1 MPNKPRM
8 LEGYRVLDFTQ
19 FVAGPVCTSVLAE
32 MGAEVIKVE
41 MAPGGDRTRGAG
53 LKPLDEKQKHTTHS
67 SYYLQH
73 NHSKLSVALDMKKP
87 AARQLVMSMVPKVD
101 VVVENFAPGVMKRM
115 GFAYED
121 LKRVNPKIIMCSIS
135 MAGQTGPLSTRA
147 GYDYIGQAYA
157 GVTDG
162 VGEKDRAPSMTT
174 MAIGDVSTGVA
185 SAMAIG
191 FAIIH
196 RDRTGEGQHLD
207 ASLLDTYFH
216 MHEANVP
223 MIALRGDKFQ
233 PTRAG
238 SIPPTGATAG
248 IYPCGGG
255 YVFICAVPHQWPQV
269 VKALGMPE
277 LAKDP
282 RFVSARQRARN
293 SADLEAIIKNWFA
306 GFETREDAIAVLEKE
321 RVPCAPVLTLN
332 EAMRHPHLNERKT
345 VRWIEDPILGKVAIP
360 GLPVKFSAWPDRTK
374 IRSARLGEDNEKIFR
389 EVLEM
394 EDEQIGKLYA
404 DGVLVRDPMLGP
416 T

>member
-1 MPNKPRM
+1 MSDKPRM
-8 LEGYRVLDFTQ
+8 LEGYRILDFTQ

-41 MAPGGDRTRGAG
+41 IAPGGDRTRGAG

-87 AARQLVMSMVPKVD
+87 QARELVMSMVPKVD

-162 VGEKDRAPSMTT
+162 VGEADRAPSMTT

-185 SAMAIG
+185 SAMAVG

-216 MHEANVP
+216 MHDANVP
-223 MIALRGDKFQ
+223 MIALRGDKYK

-238 SIPPTGATAG
+238 SIPPTGAIAG

-255 YVFICAVPHQWPQV
+255 YVFICAVAHQWPQV
-269 VKALGMPE
+269 VRALGMPE
-277 LAKDP
+277 LD
-282 RFVSARQRARN
+282 S
-293 SADLEAIIKNWFA
+293 
-306 GFETREDAIAVLEKE
+306 IAALEKE

-345 VRWIEDPILGKVAIP
+345 IRWIDDPILGKVAIP
-360 GLPVKFSAWPDRTK
+360 GLPVKFSAWPDRMK
-374 IRSARLGEDNEKIFR
+374 VRAARLGEDNEKILR
-389 EVLEM
+389 DVLGM
-394 EDEQIGKLYA
+394 EDDQIGQLYA
-404 DGVLVRDPMLGP
+404 DGVLVRDPMLGQS
-416 T
+416 